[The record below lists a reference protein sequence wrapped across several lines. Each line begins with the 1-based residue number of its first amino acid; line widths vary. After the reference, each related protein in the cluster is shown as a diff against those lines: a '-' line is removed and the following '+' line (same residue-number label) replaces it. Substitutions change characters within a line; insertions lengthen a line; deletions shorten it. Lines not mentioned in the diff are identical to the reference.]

1 MDEKQKVYTC
11 PMSQYQSEARYVTT
25 PHSRP
30 CDANTQYLGA
40 SNRSAGV
47 HPEVKSDKPGS
58 CPKRGMD
65 LVLEE
70 ESKEE

>member
-1 MDEKQKVYTC
+1 
-11 PMSQYQSEARYVTT
+11 
-25 PHSRP
+25 
-30 CDANTQYLGA
+30 LGA